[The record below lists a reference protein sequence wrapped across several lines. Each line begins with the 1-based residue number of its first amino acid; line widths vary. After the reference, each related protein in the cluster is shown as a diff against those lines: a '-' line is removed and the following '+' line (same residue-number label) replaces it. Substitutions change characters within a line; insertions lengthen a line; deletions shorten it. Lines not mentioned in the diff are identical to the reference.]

1 MTEVLINV
9 EQNDLAISTAYTY
22 FVIRNCL
29 NAFDALGANILSE
42 YHDFIFH
49 LEAAEVTALSTC
61 EKEFLCR
68 FAEHQACVVAN
79 VCASVDQFGLNLT
92 ICGIEGPNVELL
104 GSTHCELI
112 VSCISQFDVL
122 CVATPLDASGCLSVN
137 GGDQVKFRND
147 ETISRVPDI
156 KFAI

>member
-1 MTEVLINV
+1 M
-9 EQNDLAISTAYTY
+9 EQYDLAISTAYTY
-22 FVIRNCL
+22 FVISNCL
-29 NAFDALGANILSE
+29 NAFDALGANVLCE
-42 YHDFIFH
+42 YHDFIFN
-49 LEAAEVTALSTC
+49 LEAAEVTTLSTC
-61 EKEFLCR
+61 KQEFLSR

-79 VCASVDQFGLNLT
+79 VCASVDEFGLNLT

-112 VSCISQFDVL
+112 VSCVSQFDVL